1 MHRYSPLFVVL
12 LAVVAFAQDTQ
23 TPQQPGPANNY
34 GVPSAPKPGHPLD
47 PNDVAVLTGKTGNSA
62 PAQQQYASPQV
73 YYSYPT
79 GESMFSQSSVG
90 YAFGQQPNFSIGYG
104 NNWQSWQNRGGTWES
119 GAYYSGY
126 SNSNINGSQFANV
139 TTETSPFRLGHPRG
153 RKRPGFG
160 PNFFF
165 GNRTPGFGFNRW
177 RPNFWSSPA
186 PVHAPTGSMFSPG
199 LRP

>member
-1 MHRYSPLFVVL
+1 MQRFSLFLVVL

-23 TPQQPGPANNY
+23 SPQNQQPGPANNY
-34 GVPSAPKPGHPLD
+34 GVPAAPKPGHSLD

-62 PAQQQYASPQV
+62 TAQRQYATPQL
-73 YYSYPT
+73 YYSDPT
-79 GESMFSQSSVG
+79 GGSMFSQSSVG

-104 NNWQSWQNRGGTWES
+104 NNWQSWQNRGGSWES
-119 GAYYSGY
+119 GAYYGGY
-126 SNSNINGSQFANV
+126 SNLNGSQFANV

-153 RKRPGFG
+153 RRRPGFG
-160 PNFFF
+160 PTFFF

-177 RPNFWSSPA
+177 RPNLWSSPA
-186 PVHAPTGSMFSPG
+186 QVKAPTGSMFSPG